1 LLQIFSLIDN
11 TEKFDYIF
19 NMQERMT
26 RVEMKIAF
34 MEDTVETLNAL
45 VAEQQKIIDGLL
57 LKIERLE
64 SKISD
69 LAEIAPG
76 LSIPNKKPP
85 HY

>member
-1 LLQIFSLIDN
+1 
-11 TEKFDYIF
+11 
-19 NMQERMT
+19 MT

>member
-1 LLQIFSLIDN
+1 
-11 TEKFDYIF
+11 
-19 NMQERMT
+19 
-26 RVEMKIAF
+26 
-34 MEDTVETLNAL
+34 LNAL